1 MYIQQCSPP
10 LTIWNV
16 RRRQVKSNKRII
28 EWEAAAEWNL
38 YSKTVFMC
46 AIIISN
52 ENILFVYLSVASC
65 CYFESSSPPLR
76 CVFFV
81 LALLLLFWRYA
92 YCIILTMWLKIRRT
106 IKESLKKG
114 KNKVKG
120 SMGRN
125 KRLNDA
131 FYFVNWKVIRFNE
144 FLFNFIVF

>member
-1 MYIQQCSPP
+1 LYIQQCFPS

-28 EWEAAAEWNL
+28 EWEAAAERNL
-38 YSKTVFMC
+38 YSKIVFMC

-92 YCIILTMWLKIRRT
+92 IYCIILTMWLKIRT
-106 IKESLKKG
+106 IKESLKREKIKLKG
-114 KNKVKG
+114 RWVG
-120 SMGRN
+120 
-125 KRLNDA
+125 
-131 FYFVNWKVIRFNE
+131 IRG
-144 FLFNFIVF
+144 LMTHFIS